1 MRHSILA
8 FLDSSTSISNKEV
21 NGINEY
27 VSPNKVNK
35 PFRSLTSVISNV
47 KSKALSLVKIN
58 ENSKEKRRSLNTNV
72 AKRAMTLVSTPSS
85 SVPQSPINVPRS
97 NDNENKYDNMH
108 KLKYKETPETK
119 TEVDVKKNNAKLT
132 SAKEIKT
139 NVLNFE
145 SEEESNKSD
154 HKNYITTSV
163 VSDSAKSL
171 ENLIKSPARRP
182 ASADNNISNTVRK
195 YVVENGDLFTRTQSS
210 LNLSEA
216 KEEFISSTNIEE
228 VFKIENSSD
237 DVDSLTDTPIKKSL
251 SDENIQIVKQ
261 TKGVLKNASS
271 ISSLN
276 KKKVLFDMDAIQM
289 KSVSASPSQ
298 SITEKSDGNE
308 KYELGLVNLE
318 GEEWD
323 ISR

>member
-1 MRHSILA
+1 M
-8 FLDSSTSISNKEV
+8 
-21 NGINEY
+21 
-27 VSPNKVNK
+27 NK

-58 ENSKEKRRSLNTNV
+58 DNSKEKRKFLNSDV
-72 AKRAMTLVSTPSS
+72 AKRAMTLLSTPPSS
-85 SVPQSPINVPRS
+85 APESPVNIRTLNEKRSQS
-97 NDNENKYDNMH
+97 DNKHTNSH
-108 KLKYKETPETK
+108 KLKSKQNHENK
-119 TEVDVKKNNAKLT
+119 TEVEKKSDPKQLANKNLKRD
-132 SAKEIKT
+132 
-139 NVLNFE
+139 VLNFD
-145 SEEESNKSD
+145 SEEDSNESD
-154 HKNYITTSV
+154 HKYYNTTV
-163 VSDSAKSL
+163 VSETSKSI

-182 ASADNNISNTVRK
+182 ASADTNLNSTRNK
-195 YVVENGDLFTRTQSS
+195 YVVENGDLFTRTQSAT
-210 LNLSEA
+210 NLSKTEVEINA
-216 KEEFISSTNIEE
+216 KKLENL
-228 VFKIENSSD
+228 KNENSSD
-237 DVDSLTDTPIKKSL
+237 DVESITDTPIKKPL

-271 ISSLN
+271 MSSLN

-308 KYELGLVNLE
+308 KYELGLVNLD